1 MRNIERK
8 SREKY
13 SKENSGKNWKSR
25 EKCWKINREKFEK
38 KKSRKNLKII
48 IAKILKKKNRE
59 NPDNFDDFSRFS
71 VRLNSISWSETFVIW
86 DFLKLIS
93 PTTYSNKEDISR

>member
-25 EKCWKINREKFEK
+25 EKCWKNKSRKIWK
-38 KKSRKNLKII
+38 KKSRKNLKKI
-48 IAKILKKKNRE
+48 IAKILKKKSGK
-59 NPDNFDDFSRFS
+59 P
-71 VRLNSISWSETFVIW
+71 
-86 DFLKLIS
+86 
-93 PTTYSNKEDISR
+93 